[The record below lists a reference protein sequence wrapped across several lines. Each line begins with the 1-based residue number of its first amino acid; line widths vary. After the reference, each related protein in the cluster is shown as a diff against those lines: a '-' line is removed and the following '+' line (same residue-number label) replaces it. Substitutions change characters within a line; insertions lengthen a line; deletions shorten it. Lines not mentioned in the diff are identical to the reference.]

1 MGKVIIS
8 GEGGQGVRVI
18 SHVMATLLANLGYQV
33 SLLEG
38 YD

>member
-18 SHVMATLLANLGYQV
+18 SHTLAILLFNLGYEV
-33 SLLEG
+33 SLL